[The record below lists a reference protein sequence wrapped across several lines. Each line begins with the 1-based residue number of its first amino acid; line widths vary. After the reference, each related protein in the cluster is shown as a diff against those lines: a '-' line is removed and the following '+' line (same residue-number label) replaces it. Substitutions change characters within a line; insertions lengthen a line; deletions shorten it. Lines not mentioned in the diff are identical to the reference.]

1 MREGVKKC
9 LFLSTLRVWKLS
21 TQGGGQKWQNSV
33 HVVVECPPVER
44 TILHLIQYPSLLPL
58 NPWKV
63 FFSADLNNCN
73 TGNRHHCYKSRTK
86 CLSLFSLH
94 YVAKSYRKSPLFQF
108 LWFLKIIFY
117 QLLVYPEWMN
127 WILEKRW
134 LWNETIQ
141 CKSINMLGYILI
153 LLRL

>member
-1 MREGVKKC
+1 MDKMRGGRGSKNVCFCPRSGYKKC
-9 LFLSTLRVWKLS
+9 PRRG
-21 TQGGGQKWQNSV
+21 GGGQKWQNSV
-33 HVVVECPPVER
+33 HVIVECPPVER

-117 QLLVYPEWMN
+117 QLLVYPAWMN
-127 WILEKRW
+127 ELNFGKKMVVK
-134 LWNETIQ
+134 WNN
-141 CKSINMLGYILI
+141 SM
-153 LLRL
+153 